1 MTTVFKNALQN
12 NVSPA
17 LAVTTVTASSPSAN
31 SVTLGFA
38 TQATTPFPIGSYIY
52 VSGISVSSY
61 NGYYAVTGATA
72 SSVTYANT
80 TTTAA
85 TGGTITT
92 VLWQS
97 NASAKTTV
105 IGISLTNT
113 TANIITASVQL
124 QDTVATT
131 TAYYANNI
139 IIPGFQSLRLVSQG
153 EKLILGPST
162 NMLITT
168 NTAGSL
174 DVIASYVEIS

>member
-1 MTTVFKNALQN
+1 MTTVFKNSIQN
-12 NVSPA
+12 NISPP
-17 LAVTTVTASSPSAN
+17 LSVTTVTASSPSAN
-31 SVTLGFA
+31 YVTLGFA
-38 TQATTPFPIGSYIY
+38 TQAITPFPIGSYIY
-52 VSGISVSSY
+52 VSGISVSGY
-61 NGYYAVTGATA
+61 NGYQTVTGATL

-80 TTTAA
+80 TTGAA

-97 NASAKTTV
+97 NAGAKTTV

-113 TANIITASVQL
+113 TANIITGSVQL
-124 QDTVATT
+124 QDTVAST

-139 IIPGFQSLRLVSQG
+139 VIPGYQSLRLVSQG

-174 DVIASYVEIS
+174 DAIASYVEIS